1 MRTQVTFT
9 RVNKIETMF
18 RRSRLH
24 VNNVPRSTF
33 TFTRGLS
40 YIASYTRVNLLVVYV
55 LACVPTL
62 VIFVFAGIFGQL
74 SGQITSKNETVS
86 GKKPFTGCDVRVHF
100 TRQTLTRTAEVDH
113 AYVFEQVPVVRRPI
127 SANPF

>member
-1 MRTQVTFT
+1 
-9 RVNKIETMF
+9 MF

-33 TFTRGLS
+33 TFTHGLS

-86 GKKPFTGCDVRVHF
+86 SKKPFSG
-100 TRQTLTRTAEVDH
+100 L
-113 AYVFEQVPVVRRPI
+113 
-127 SANPF
+127 